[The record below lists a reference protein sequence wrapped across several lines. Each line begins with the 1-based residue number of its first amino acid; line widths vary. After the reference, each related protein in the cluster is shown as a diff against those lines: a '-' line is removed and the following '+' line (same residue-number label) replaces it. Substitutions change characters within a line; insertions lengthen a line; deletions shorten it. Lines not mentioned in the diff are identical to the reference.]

1 MSIRKSI
8 KGIFDK
14 AMYQEEYDD
23 ERIIPDPEDAA
34 EDGFL
39 DDVLDEDFDDD

>member
-1 MSIRKSI
+1 MSIRESI

-14 AMYQEEYDD
+14 AMYPEEYDD
-23 ERIIPDPEDAA
+23 ESIFPDPEDAA